1 MTLLFD
7 IRTSEKEK
15 TPDLVE
21 RSGGGRARNQ
31 LNSMT
36 YARMRD
42 RPSVAPVGVAVVIV
56 IRMDCVVVEIM
67 CGGSG
72 IVVRLSTV

>member
-1 MTLLFD
+1 MKKPP
-7 IRTSEKEK
+7 TSW
-15 TPDLVE
+15 E
-21 RSGGGRARNQ
+21 RSGGGKARGW
-31 LNSMT
+31 LNSKI
-36 YARMRD
+36 YARVRD

>member
-1 MTLLFD
+1 
-7 IRTSEKEK
+7 
-15 TPDLVE
+15 
-21 RSGGGRARNQ
+21 
-31 LNSMT
+31 MT

-67 CGGSG
+67 CGGPG
-72 IVVRLSTV
+72 TVVRLSTV